1 MEISARRLAARDAV
15 AVVAVLAA
23 LEGALAVDSLPPG
36 LEEILLHQ
44 FERSSLVLP
53 GADRDELAS
62 ALRALDA
69 RVRDALG

>member
-1 MEISARRLAARDAV
+1 MGAGP
-15 AVVAVLAA
+15 A
-23 LEGALAVDSLPPG
+23 LQRFTRSGAD
-36 LEEILLHQ
+36 LEEVLLHQ
-44 FERSSLVLP
+44 LERSSLVLP